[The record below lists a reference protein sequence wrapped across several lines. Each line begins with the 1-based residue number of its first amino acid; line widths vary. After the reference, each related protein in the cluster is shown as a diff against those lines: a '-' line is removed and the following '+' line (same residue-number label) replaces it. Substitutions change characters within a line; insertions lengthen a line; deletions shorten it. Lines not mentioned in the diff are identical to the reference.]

1 MKGCP
6 ACVVL
11 KVLHSEPF
19 IRIVVA
25 SCRLSKYLRDT
36 LERNGGEQQEDD
48 NTCYK
53 NKKTTTMGVGE
64 SAAAAALP
72 DFSFW
77 LNAVHRAV
85 SEDDFWGLHFWED
98 IEARAEDLEMG
109 VKELIRQCCGLSS
122 FSSRQTSSTSAVA
135 GTPQQ
140 QQQQG
145 SYYQTRRAASS
156 TLPGGWESAGMPHTI
171 IPSQTQ
177 SLKQQQQQQLPASGL
192 VKSNTCLTKRLQGE
206 ELAWMRKVIEACWV
220 TLIREAMMGGKG
232 RMSARGSAEGAV
244 GMMRPAGGAL
254 RCRSLTT

>member
-25 SCRLSKYLRDT
+25 SCRLSKYLRDI
-36 LERNGGEQQEDD
+36 LDRNGGEQQQDED
-48 NTCYK
+48 TCDT
-53 NKKTTTMGVGE
+53 NKKTVTMGVGA
-64 SAAAAALP
+64 SAAALP

-77 LNAVHRAV
+77 LDAVHRAV

-109 VKELIRQCCGLSS
+109 VKELISQCCGLSS
-122 FSSRQTSSTSAVA
+122 FSTSAVG
-135 GTPQQ
+135 GTPQPQQ
-140 QQQQG
+140 QQQV
-145 SYYQTRRAASS
+145 SYYQTRRAVSS
-156 TLPGGWESAGMPHTI
+156 TLPGGREGTGMSPTI
-171 IPSQTQ
+171 IPNQTQ
-177 SLKQQQQQQLPASGL
+177 SLKQQQQLPASGL

-206 ELAWMRKVIEACWV
+206 EQAWMRKVIEACWV
-220 TLIREAMMGGKG
+220 TLTREAMMGGKR
-232 RMSARGSAEGAV
+232 RMDARGGAEAAV
-244 GMMRPAGGAL
+244 SMMRPAAGAL

>member
-25 SCRLSKYLRDT
+25 SCRLSKYLRDM
-36 LERNGGEQQEDD
+36 LERNGGEQQQDENSCD
-48 NTCYK
+48 T
-53 NKKTTTMGVGE
+53 NKKAMTTGVE
-64 SAAAAALP
+64 ASTAATAALP

-122 FSSRQTSSTSAVA
+122 FSTSAIA
-135 GTPQQ
+135 GTPQQQQQQQ

-145 SYYQTRRAASS
+145 SYYQTRRAVSS
-156 TLPGGWESAGMPHTI
+156 TLPGNKESAGMPHTI
-171 IPSQTQ
+171 TPSQTQ
-177 SLKQQQQQQLPASGL
+177 SLKQQQLPASGL
-192 VKSNTCLTKRLQGE
+192 IKSNTCLTKRLPGE
-206 ELAWMRKVIEACWV
+206 EQAWMRKVIEACWV
-220 TLIREAMMGGKG
+220 MLTREAMMGGKR
-232 RMSARGSAEGAV
+232 RMDPRGSAEAAV
-244 GMMRPAGGAL
+244 GMMRPAGAAL